1 VSRQEPLHPTPA
13 AATAAASGHG
23 QPPAPTQ
30 RASFLRDIRIVWA
43 EHDFRRLFSTRL
55 ISQTGD
61 GLFTAGL
68 GGYVFFNATNFPN
81 PASGAA
87 AFAVLYLPYSL
98 IGPFAGVFIDRWSR
112 RQILVWSAL
121 LRSVFVA
128 ITAGLV
134 ASGKLGVPLYVG
146 VLAVLGVN
154 RFFLS
159 ALSAAL
165 PHVVP
170 EDKLVMANSVSPT
183 AGGIA
188 AAIGGIAGLGV
199 HVALHGGRG
208 EYAATL
214 LAAGCCYVAAGIVSA
229 TIARDLLG
237 PARGAGEQ
245 PPGGIGAELGTVL
258 AGLVAGAKYVTSR
271 RRPSSALAATG
282 ATRLFY
288 GILFLMSI
296 LLYRNYFFRAESANK
311 ALGHYAVLTALV
323 AVGYGTAAL
332 VTPIATKRM
341 SKQTW
346 ISTLLLAAA
355 VATAVLGAPFTQS
368 AFLVLGFFLGLAGQ
382 GIAICATTILQEDIG
397 DDYRGRAFSFYDMT
411 FNVLFVGGA
420 AISAAFMPPTG
431 RSGEL
436 IAAVAIGYGA
446 TAAGHWALTRRQSA
460 PA

>member
-1 VSRQEPLHPTPA
+1 MRD
-13 AATAAASGHG
+13 
-23 QPPAPTQ
+23 
-30 RASFLRDIRIVWA
+30 LRVVWA

-121 LRSVFVA
+121 IRSVFVA

-134 ASGKLGVPLYVG
+134 AGGKLGVPLYVA

-188 AAIGGIAGLGV
+188 AAVGGIAGLGV

-214 LAAGCCYVAAGIVSA
+214 LVAGCCYIAAGLVGG
-229 TIARDLLG
+229 TMPRDLLG
-237 PARGAGEQ
+237 PAQVTGQRPARQ
-245 PPGGIGAELGTVL
+245 IMAELAAVG
-258 AGLVAGAKYVTSR
+258 AGLVAGAKYLTR
-271 RRPSSALAATG
+271 RRSPASALAATG
-282 ATRLFY
+282 ANRLFY

-296 LLYRNYFFRAESANK
+296 LLYRNYFYRAESANK
-311 ALGHYAVLTALV
+311 ALAHYAVLTALV
-323 AVGYGTAAL
+323 AVGYGLAAV
-332 VTPIATKRM
+332 VTPIATRRM
-341 SKQTW
+341 SKQAW
-346 ISTLLLAAA
+346 ITALLVLGAVVSAA
-355 VATAVLGAPFTQS
+355 LGAPFSQPG
-368 AFLVLGFFLGLAGQ
+368 FLALGFFLGLVGQ
-382 GIAICATTILQEDIG
+382 GIAICATTILQEGIG

-411 FNVLFVGGA
+411 FNVLFVAGA
-420 AISAAFMPPTG
+420 AISAAFMPMTG
-431 RSGEL
+431 KSTGL
-436 IAAVAIGYGA
+436 LAAIAIGYA
-446 TAAGHWALTRRQSA
+446 LAAAGHWAMSRRLA
-460 PA
+460 ATA

>member
-1 VSRQEPLHPTPA
+1 MRDL
-13 AATAAASGHG
+13 
-23 QPPAPTQ
+23 
-30 RASFLRDIRIVWA
+30 RAVWA
-43 EHDFRRLFSTRL
+43 EPGFRRLFSTRL
-55 ISQTGD
+55 ISQAGD

-81 PASGAA
+81 PVSGAA

-112 RQILVWSAL
+112 RQILVRSAL
-121 LRSVFVA
+121 IRAVFVA

-134 ASGKLGVPLYVG
+134 ASGKLGIPLYVG

-183 AGGIA
+183 AGGIV

-214 LAAGCCYVAAGIVSA
+214 LVAGCCYIAAGLVSA
-229 TIARDLLG
+229 TMARDLLG
-237 PARGAGEQ
+237 PQRGTREQ
-245 PPGGIGAELGTVL
+245 LPGRISADLAAVV
-258 AGLVAGAKYVTSR
+258 AGLVAGARYIAGR
-271 RRPSSALAATG
+271 RRPAAVLAAT
-282 ATRLFY
+282 AAHRLCY

-296 LLYRNYFFRAESANK
+296 LLYRNYFYRAEGANK
-311 ALGHYAVLTALV
+311 ALGHYALLTALV
-323 AVGYGTAAL
+323 AVGYGASAL
-332 VTPIATKRM
+332 LTPIATRRLGKPA
-341 SKQTW
+341 W
-346 ISTLLLAAA
+346 ITVLLAAGA
-355 VATAVLGAPFTQS
+355 LSTAVLGAPFNQ
-368 AFLVLGFFLGLAGQ
+368 AGFLVLGFFLGLAGQ

-397 DDYRGRAFSFYDMT
+397 DAYRGRAFSFYDMT
-411 FNVLFVGGA
+411 FNVLFVAGA
-420 AISAAFMPPTG
+420 AISAAFMPMTG
-431 RSGEL
+431 KSEGL
-436 IAAVAIGYGA
+436 IAAVAIGYGLA
-446 TAAGHWALTRRQSA
+446 AAGYWALSRRA
-460 PA
+460 PAAV

>member
-1 VSRQEPLHPTPA
+1 MPAPAPA
-13 AATAAASGHG
+13 AATAAGR
-23 QPPAPTQ
+23 PPAPVQ
-30 RASFLRDIRIVWA
+30 RGSFLRDLRIVWA

-55 ISQTGD
+55 VSQTGD

-81 PASGAA
+81 PTSGAT

-128 ITAGLV
+128 VTAGLV
-134 ASGKLGVPLYVG
+134 ASGKLGIPLYVG

-159 ALSAAL
+159 ALSASL

-170 EDKLVMANSVSPT
+170 ENKLVMANSVSPT
-183 AGGIA
+183 AGGIM

-214 LAAGCCYVAAGIVSA
+214 LVAAGCYVAAGFVSA
-229 TIARDLLG
+229 TMRRDLLG
-237 PARGAGEQ
+237 PTQEARERK
-245 PPGGIGAELGTVL
+245 PGIAADLGIVL
-258 AGLVAGAKYVTSR
+258 TGLAAGARYLSSR
-271 RRPSSALAATG
+271 RRSAAALAVTG
-282 ATRLFY
+282 ANRLFY

-296 LLYRNYFFRAESANK
+296 LLYRNYFYRAESANK
-311 ALGHYAVLTALV
+311 ALSHYAVLTGLV
-323 AVGYGTAAL
+323 AIGYGAAAF
-332 VTPIATKRM
+332 VTPTATRRL

-346 ISTLLLAAA
+346 ITALLLFAA
-355 VATAVLGAPFTQS
+355 VATGVLGAPYAQ
-368 AFLVLGFFLGLAGQ
+368 AGFLILGFFLGLAGQ
-382 GIAICATTILQEDIG
+382 GIAICATTILQEDVG
-397 DDYRGRAFSFYDMT
+397 DDYRGRAFSFYDMA
-411 FNVLFVGGA
+411 FNVLFVIGA
-420 AISAAFMPPTG
+420 AVSAIFMPVTG
-431 RSGEL
+431 KSAGL
-436 IAAVAIGYGA
+436 IAAVAIGYLLA
-446 TAAGHWALTRRQSA
+446 AAGHWALSRRRQA
-460 PA
+460 DA